1 MQTPSPFYPQTAAVG
16 LDSSND
22 IECDGSLPDWPLP
35 IPNEWQAA
43 VNTDPL
49 SLQSLCS
56 ASLLGG
62 NSYFNAGGY
71 CHQDDQTRRKD
82 VWFTDEMTPNPA
94 LRGQRQPP
102 KNRSISPLWRFLVKA
117 QLRDK
122 LPGGVDLAVEN
133 PDGSSTSVNVIPQQ
147 DSKKQKTRAGFSA
160 ILSQSGSL
168 FGKRTSLPSI
178 GTGFNP
184 LPNGRADLEERDS
197 SLTNVTNLSNW
208 NLTDLSNVANL
219 TDSSDASQANVTFV
233 QSANQSIFAEFFSD
247 DYNDLPSVTEAIDN
261 ENPPANLTA
270 WMNETSL
277 EAYTSLNTLPSYVW
291 CACNC
296 TYISWGCCDPHNLN
310 GIVQEPASYNKGHIG
325 NCTVS
330 NGAVTTS
337 NTTSS
342 MDLNLSSNVTASS
355 HQMKSD
361 LSSNDTTILAPSLND
376 TALSAPSA
384 TESVAQDMSLS
395 TSASST
401 SSPAPRPTVCT
412 TKCRSAVR
420 ACEWWCT
427 CQAPPVGLFFWF
439 QGACG
444 PRYKKRSL
452 RPSFFDEDI
461 ASSSD
466 SKHIRRQNS
475 VHLTTNATA
484 RQLLG
489 TDLPANAINR
499 PAPGGQRGGTLLGN
513 KVTMQMIPGAPYPAP
528 CNESYISYACAD
540 STDGLVY
547 EPPEM
552 WLGALL
558 PDDDT
563 SPSVLPPA
571 PERWL
576 QINGLDDSFNK
587 LNKVVS

>member
-1 MQTPSPFYPQTAAVG
+1 M
-16 LDSSND
+16 
-22 IECDGSLPDWPLP
+22 
-35 IPNEWQAA
+35 
-43 VNTDPL
+43 
-49 SLQSLCS
+49 
-56 ASLLGG
+56 
-62 NSYFNAGGY
+62 
-71 CHQDDQTRRKD
+71 
-82 VWFTDEMTPNPA
+82 
-94 LRGQRQPP
+94 
-102 KNRSISPLWRFLVKA
+102 KA

-147 DSKKQKTRAGFSA
+147 DSKKQKTRAGFCGYDGFQFCTRPWPTGLLGSKPTAPVSIPTIDLETCGQSCQSNDECGGPSDWNSGCRCVIPKVGYIPDPVFPSLPVGRCLVLTAA

>member
-1 MQTPSPFYPQTAAVG
+1 M
-16 LDSSND
+16 
-22 IECDGSLPDWPLP
+22 
-35 IPNEWQAA
+35 
-43 VNTDPL
+43 
-49 SLQSLCS
+49 
-56 ASLLGG
+56 
-62 NSYFNAGGY
+62 
-71 CHQDDQTRRKD
+71 
-82 VWFTDEMTPNPA
+82 
-94 LRGQRQPP
+94 
-102 KNRSISPLWRFLVKA
+102 KA

-133 PDGSSTSVNVIPQQ
+133 PDGSSTSVNIIPQQ
-147 DSKKQKTRAGFSA
+147 DSKRKKTRAGFCGYDGLQFCTKPWPTGLLGSKPTAPVSLPTIDLETCGQSCQSNDECGGPSDWNSGCRCVIPKVGYLPDPVFPSLPVGRCLVLTAA

-168 FGKRTSLPSI
+168 FGKRTSLQSI
-178 GTGFNP
+178 GTSFNP
-184 LPNGRADLEERDS
+184 LHNGRVDLEKRDLSDS
-197 SLTNVTNLSNW
+197 SLSNVADLSNFNLTELSNLA
-208 NLTDLSNVANL
+208 NLTDLG
-219 TDSSDASQANVTFV
+219 DDQANVTFV
-233 QSANQSIFAEFFSD
+233 QSVNQSIFAEFYSNN
-247 DYNDLPSVTEAIDN
+247 YSGLPSLTEAIDN

-270 WMNETSL
+270 WVNETSL

-296 TYISWGCCDPHNLN
+296 TYISWGCCDPHIQD
-310 GIVQEPASYNKGHIG
+310 GIVQEPVSYNKGHIG

-330 NGAVTTS
+330 NGTVTTP

-342 MDLNLSSNVTASS
+342 MDMGPNLSSNVTATSQ
-355 HQMKSD
+355 QMESD
-361 LSSNDTTILAPSLND
+361 LSSNDTTILAPPMND
-376 TALSAPSA
+376 TVSAPSA
-384 TESVAQDMSLS
+384 TESAQDMSLS
-395 TSASST
+395 TSASSF

-452 RPSFFDEDI
+452 PPSFFDEEDI
-461 ASSSD
+461 AWSPESN
-466 SKHIRRQNS
+466 HMRRQNS

-540 STDGLVY
+540 STDGIVY

-558 PDDDT
+558 PDDA